1 MTNKPLQLPKE
12 YIKPTNIPGI
22 DYKLSVEEQKRLQNA
37 FKLFNQSKH

>member
-22 DYKLSVEEQKRLQNA
+22 DYKLSVEELKRLQNA